1 MTYTENTI
9 VESIQAWMEQIHKAI
24 EAKNRDEL
32 NPIEQHIMHWICFNG
47 FEDMHDAQI
56 GAILDLYGFELPSD
70 LIERLCHLHEQFSTW
85 DCPLHHKEIVS
96 LLERDRRVLRDFRAE
111 FFDAFEKIFE
121 VLDYVIRF
129 DVELRNVKGNS
140 CYATMQFK
148 LSDLRV
154 GLHEVEDVDDWAELI
169 RNETNF
175 DVEIYQEHGIYP
187 S

>member
-1 MTYTENTI
+1 
-9 VESIQAWMEQIHKAI
+9 
-24 EAKNRDEL
+24 
-32 NPIEQHIMHWICFNG
+32 
-47 FEDMHDAQI
+47 
-56 GAILDLYGFELPSD
+56 
-70 LIERLCHLHEQFSTW
+70 
-85 DCPLHHKEIVS
+85 
-96 LLERDRRVLRDFRAE
+96 
-111 FFDAFEKIFE
+111 
-121 VLDYVIRF
+121 
-129 DVELRNVKGNS
+129 NS